1 MTKSN
6 PVNGLRQQQA
16 QRANAQ
22 DVEPKS
28 AAAKSSAG
36 NKAKL
41 TETAAAVEA
50 SIAIKMEALKMHCA
64 NLWDKLRPGPVAQ
77 PIIKIVAMVALY
89 ALGFASSIY
98 VVGWLSSAM
107 VAGGVPLLLAA
118 AFEIFGIIIAA
129 LASWIASEKIVHFI
143 ADGGV
148 GRTIT
153 TVGSWFKSKLPSFSK
168 TERTAEAA

>member
-1 MTKSN
+1 MTRSN
-6 PVNGLRQQQA
+6 PVNALRQQQA

-28 AAAKSSAG
+28 AAAKSAAG

-50 SIAIKMEALKMHCA
+50 SIATKMDALKLHCT
-64 NLWDKLRPGPVAQ
+64 NLWDKLHPGPVAQ
-77 PIIKIVAMVALY
+77 PIIKVVAMVALY

-98 VVGWLSSAM
+98 VVSWLSSAM
-107 VAGGVPLLLAA
+107 VTGGVPLLLAA

-129 LASWIASEKIVHFI
+129 LASWMASEKIVNFI

-153 TVGSWFKSKLPSFSK
+153 NVSGWFKSKLPSFSK
-168 TERTAEAA
+168 TERVAEAS

>member
-6 PVNGLRQQQA
+6 PVNALRQQQA

-28 AAAKSSAG
+28 AAAKSAAG

-50 SIAIKMEALKMHCA
+50 SIATKTEALKMHCA

-77 PIIKIVAMVALY
+77 PIIKVVAMIALY
-89 ALGFASSIY
+89 ALGFATSIY
-98 VVGWLSSAM
+98 VAGWLSMAM
-107 VAGGVPLLLAA
+107 YAGGVPLLLAA
-118 AFEIFGIIIAA
+118 AFEIFAIIIGCI
-129 LASWIASEKIVHFI
+129 ASWMASEKIVHFI

-148 GRTIT
+148 SRTISRT
-153 TVGSWFKSKLPSFSK
+153 GSWLKSKLPSFSK
-168 TERTAEAA
+168 TERAAEAS

>member
-16 QRANAQ
+16 QRTN
-22 DVEPKS
+22 VEDARVKTASQKS
-28 AAAKSSAG
+28 AEG

-50 SIAIKMEALKMHCA
+50 SIATKMEALKLHCT

-98 VVGWLSSAM
+98 VADWLSSAM

-129 LASWIASEKIVHFI
+129 LASWMASEKIVNFI

-153 TVGSWFKSKLPSFSK
+153 NVSGWFKSKLPSFSK
-168 TERTAEAA
+168 TERAAEAS